1 MKIYCL
7 SIYNENY
14 NLFKK
19 LGLLPVGLGKNK
31 FTNKWLND
39 KSGKNIY
46 KKNKN
51 FGEYTFHY
59 NYWKNFLKKEK
70 KNEWIG
76 FCTYRRFWIKNTNK
90 SPKKISDL
98 NKIVI
103 KSPLNNWK
111 NYDVILTSPIKI
123 NKIKN
128 MKLIKRNFLEVL
140 KKPSVLVKKN
150 TLEEHF
156 NIFHGSY
163 FLKESIKILS
173 KKDQIGFSKYLNK
186 HKLNA
191 YNMFICKNKKI
202 LDHYYK
208 TIFPWLF
215 KCEKKFKNKKLKG
228 YDKVRIY
235 GFLAERFMPYWFK
248 SRYEVYENKIC
259 YFDTHLVR

>member
-7 SIYNENY
+7 SIYNENF
-14 NLFKK
+14 NIFKK
-19 LGLLPVGLGKNK
+19 LGFLPVGLGKKK
-31 FTNKWLND
+31 FGNNWIND
-39 KSGKNIY
+39 RKGKNIY

-59 NYWKNFLKKEK
+59 NYWKNHLKKEK
-70 KNEWIG
+70 NNEWIG

-90 SPKKISDL
+90 IAKNISEL
-98 NKIVI
+98 NKIII

-111 NYDVILTSPIKI
+111 NYDVILTKPIKI

-128 MKLIKRNFLEVL
+128 IKLIKRNIFEVL
-140 KKPSVLVKKN
+140 KKPSVLIKRN
-150 TLEEHF
+150 TLEDQF

-163 FLKESIKILS
+163 FLKESIKILD
-173 KKDQIGFSKYLNK
+173 KKDRIGFSKFLNNY
-186 HKLNA
+186 KLNA

-202 LDHYYK
+202 LENYYK
-208 TIFPWLF
+208 AIFPWLF
-215 KCEKKFKNKKLKG
+215 KCEKKFINIKLKG

-248 SRYEVYENKIC
+248 SRYKTYENKIC
-259 YFDTHLVR
+259 YLDTHLIK